1 MTMAAMN
8 PRVLIIA
15 NLQKEGAESSAKEIA
30 NYLETL
36 GILSTI
42 AISSDPSEPY
52 PDAQGISLVISLGGD
67 GTVLYAARVA
77 APLGIPILP
86 FNLGRLGFIAGFG
99 RDDWEVCIDSW
110 LAGRIGLSAR
120 VMLAITVERKGAIVG
135 SFNALND
142 GVVSGQGIAKVIA
155 LDLKADGFTLGMY
168 RSDGMIIAT
177 PTGSTAYN
185 LAAGGPVL
193 HPETDSIIINPIC
206 PFTLSHRPLVVP
218 ASEKIE
224 LRVEEGRRT
233 TVMLTVDGQET
244 LPLEPHDRVVFSKAP
259 RKALL
264 HVPEH
269 SSFYDVLR
277 KKLNWS
283 GGSDA

>member
-1 MTMAAMN
+1 MMR
-8 PRVLIIA
+8 RVLIIA
-15 NLQKEGAESSAKEIA
+15 NLQKEGAAASAKEIA
-30 NYLETL
+30 SYLETL
-36 GILSTI
+36 DISSSI
-42 AISSDPSEPY
+42 AISSNPTGPY
-52 PDAQGISLVISLGGD
+52 PDAHGCDLVISLGGD
-67 GTVLYAARVA
+67 GTVLYAARIA
-77 APLGIPILP
+77 APLGIPVLP

-99 RDDWEVCIDSW
+99 RDDWEICVDGW
-110 LAGRIGLSAR
+110 LAGRLGLSAR
-120 VMLAITVERKGAIVG
+120 VMLSIVVERGERQIGAF
-135 SFNALND
+135 SALND

-155 LDLKADGFTLGMY
+155 LDLRADGFPLGVY

-193 HPETDSIIINPIC
+193 HPETDSIVINPIC

-233 TVMLTVDGQET
+233 SVMLTVDGQEI
-244 LPLEPHDRVVFSKAP
+244 LPLEPHDRVFFTKAR

-264 HVPEH
+264 HVPER
-269 SSFYDVLR
+269 SSFYEVLR

-283 GGSDA
+283 GGNNA

>member
-1 MTMAAMN
+1 MQR
-8 PRVLIIA
+8 RVLVIA
-15 NLQKEGAESSAKEIA
+15 NLRKEGAEASAREIA
-30 NYLETL
+30 GYLETL
-36 GILSTI
+36 DIAASI
-42 AISSDPSEPY
+42 AIASDPSEPY
-52 PDAQGISLVISLGGD
+52 PEIEGCDLVISLGGD

-77 APLGIPILP
+77 APQGVPILP

-99 RDDWEVCIDSW
+99 RDDWEVCIDAW
-110 LAGRIGLSAR
+110 LAGRLGLSAR
-120 VMLAITVERKGAIVG
+120 VMLAIAVVRDGKQIGA
-135 SFNALND
+135 FTALND

-155 LDLKADGFTLGMY
+155 LDLKAGGFPLGVY

-193 HPETDSIIINPIC
+193 HPETDSIVINPIC

-218 ASEKIE
+218 SSEKIE

-233 TVMLTVDGQET
+233 SVMLTVDGQET
-244 LPLEPHDRVVFSKAP
+244 MPLESHDRITFVRAP

-264 HVPEH
+264 HTPER
-269 SSFYDVLR
+269 SSFYEVLR

-283 GGSDA
+283 GGNDA

>member
-1 MTMAAMN
+1 MAK
-8 PRVLIIA
+8 RVLIVA
-15 NLQKEGAESSAKEIA
+15 NLRKEGADASAREISG
-30 NYLETL
+30 YLETL
-36 GILSTI
+36 GIESSI
-42 AISSDPSEPY
+42 AISSDQCEAY
-52 PDAQGISLVISLGGD
+52 PDVCGCDLVISLGGD
-67 GTVLYAARVA
+67 GTVLYAARIA
-77 APLGIPILP
+77 GPCGIPILP

-99 RDDWEVCIDSW
+99 RDEWEVCIDAW
-110 LAGRIGLSAR
+110 MAGKLGLSAR
-120 VMLAITVERKGAIVG
+120 VMLSIAVERSGHRIGA
-135 SFNALND
+135 FTALND

-155 LDLKADGFTLGMY
+155 LDLRADGHILGQY

-193 HPETDSIIINPIC
+193 HPETDSFVVNPIC

-233 TVMLTVDGQET
+233 SVMLTVDGQET
-244 LPLEPHDRVVFSKAP
+244 LPLEPHDRIIFSKAN

-264 HVPEH
+264 HVPRN
-269 SSFYDVLR
+269 SSFYQVLR
-277 KKLNWS
+277 AKLNWS
-283 GGSDA
+283 GGPDA

>member
-1 MTMAAMN
+1 MTR
-8 PRVLIIA
+8 RVLIIA
-15 NLQKEGAESSAKEIA
+15 NLQKEGAESSAREIGA
-30 NYLETL
+30 YLETL
-36 GILSTI
+36 GIASQI
-42 AISSDPSEPY
+42 AISSNPTEPY
-52 PDAQGISLVISLGGD
+52 PDARGIDLVVSLGGD

-99 RDDWEVCIDSW
+99 RDDWEICIDSW
-110 LAGRIGLSAR
+110 MAGRLGLSAR
-120 VMLAITVERKGAIVG
+120 VMLSIVVERGDQQIG
-135 SFNALND
+135 SFSALND

-155 LDLKADGFTLGMY
+155 LDLRADGFPLGIY

-193 HPETDSIIINPIC
+193 HPETDSIVINPIC

-218 ASEKIE
+218 ASERIE

-233 TVMLTVDGQET
+233 SVMLTVDGQET
-244 LPLEPHDRVVFSKAP
+244 LLLEPHDRVLFSKAK

-269 SSFYDVLR
+269 SSFYEVLR